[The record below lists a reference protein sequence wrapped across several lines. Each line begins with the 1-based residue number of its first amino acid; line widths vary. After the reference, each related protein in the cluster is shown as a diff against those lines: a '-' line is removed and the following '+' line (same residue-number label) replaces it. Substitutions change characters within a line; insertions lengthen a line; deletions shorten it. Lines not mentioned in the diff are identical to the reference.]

1 MELSR
6 ILSRYIK
13 TTNFEDMPEEVV
25 DFTKTC
31 TLDYFA
37 SAFIGATTEPIKII
51 DAFIKEMGGDK
62 QVSLITSGKSSVM
75 NAVLVNGAAS
85 HIAELDDIHK
95 SSVIHAATV
104 VIPTALAV
112 AEAENKTGKDLIA
125 AITIGYEVC
134 YRIGEAVTP
143 SHYYYWHNT
152 ATCGTFGAVAAA
164 AKLLE
169 LNEEQIIHAL
179 GNAGTQAA
187 GLWQFIEDGAMSKQ
201 LHPGKAAM
209 NGVLSAYLSKKGFTG
224 ARQILEGDR
233 GFFKAM
239 STDYDAK
246 KITNELGN
254 EFKIMENS
262 FKVHASCRHTHSAMD
277 LMIALRQEG
286 VITLEEIDSI
296 IVRTYQTAIDIT
308 DNSNPTTQYESKF
321 SLQFCT
327 ALAFI
332 EGQGGLDKFNND
344 TLWSTDIRDLMN
356 RVKITIDREVDMS
369 YPEKWGASINI
380 YLTNGEV
387 IERKTLFPKGDPENA
402 VNTEDIKS
410 KFEKLAVNLSEKD
423 KKYFIDYLLNLENMD
438 DVRKLMSYTQ

>member
-356 RVKITIDREVDMS
+356 RVKITIDREVDML

>member
-1 MELSR
+1 MIGCFRMELSR

-75 NAVLVNGAAS
+75 NAALVNGAAS

-356 RVKITIDREVDMS
+356 RVKITIDREVDML

-423 KKYFIDYLLNLENMD
+423 KKYFIDYLLN
-438 DVRKLMSYTQ
+438 